1 MLRLMVK
8 KEAEFKAYIECFVSP
23 ELRVGVEE
31 GGVTALTWG
40 VFPNREIL
48 LQTTANYLFQMHSLF
63 GQKSILTLEYDV
75 AQFV

>member
-1 MLRLMVK
+1 MLRLMV

-48 LQTTANYLFQMHSLF
+48 QTTANYLFQMHSLF